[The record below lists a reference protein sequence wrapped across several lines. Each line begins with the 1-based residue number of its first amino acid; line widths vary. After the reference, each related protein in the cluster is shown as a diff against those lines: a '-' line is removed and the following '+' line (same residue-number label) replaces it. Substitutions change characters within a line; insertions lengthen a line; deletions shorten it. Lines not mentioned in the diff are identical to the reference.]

1 MGRRKRQS
9 TAEDAL
15 KLLFELTGLYWQ
27 IGAIASV
34 ILTLVSFNTYTWVDE
49 QYVKAL
55 SSPFL
60 GQLAYSYGWVI
71 YLLPLIILGLAMM
84 FCMKSYDSYLRGHF

>member
-9 TAEDAL
+9 TTEDAL
-15 KLLFELTGLYWQ
+15 ELLFELTGFYWQ
-27 IGAIASV
+27 IGAVASFM
-34 ILTLVSFNTYTWVDE
+34 LLLLSFCTFTWIDE

-55 SSPFL
+55 SSPYL

-84 FCMKSYDSYLRGHF
+84 FCMKSYDSYLRAHF

>member
-1 MGRRKRQS
+1 MSRRKRQS
-9 TAEDAL
+9 TTEDAL
-15 KLLFELTGLYWQ
+15 ELLFELTGLYWQ
-27 IGAIASV
+27 IGAIVSV